1 MTGPKLGAIAVVLH
15 QDHLLLAQ
23 RGKDPDR
30 GLWGFPGGH
39 VEPGETALEA
49 AAREL
54 REETGVIAR
63 PVDYITNI
71 DVLRRDDSGAL
82 VAHYLLAAV
91 WCAYGSGEPKAA
103 DDAQDAAWVPVARV
117 LGGGLPMSARVAD
130 LTRLVLERYPSARRA
145 PMSDRTSPASR

>member
-1 MTGPKLGAIAVVLH
+1 MVLH
-15 QDHLLLAQ
+15 RGRLLLAQ
-23 RGKDPDR
+23 RGKAPDR

-63 PVDYITNI
+63 PVEYITNI
-71 DVLRRDDSGAL
+71 DVLRHDATGAL

-91 WCAYGSGEPKAA
+91 WCDYGKGEPAAA

-117 LGGGLPMSARVAD
+117 LEGGLPMSARVPD
-130 LTRLVLERYPSARRA
+130 LTRLALARYPSAGRLPRHD
-145 PMSDRTSPASR
+145 STSAASR